1 MAITANESPYVLTA
15 QGDNLATVFQGK
27 DGVDTD
33 PVCSYACTQIRVF
46 FGASGICT
54 LLDKPGGQLL
64 FRGQAANPGD
74 IAETQFAT
82 PQWFY
87 GCYVESLPDDSE
99 VYLYVA

>member
-1 MAITANESPYVLTA
+1 MAITANESPYILDA
-15 QGDNLATVFQGK
+15 IGDDLRTVFQGK

-33 PVCSYACTQIRVF
+33 PVCSYCCTQIRVF
-46 FGASGICT
+46 FGGSGPVT
-54 LLDKPGGQLL
+54 LLDKPGGQII
-64 FRGQAANPGD
+64 FFGQSAGAGD

-87 GCYVESLPDDSE
+87 GCYVLELPTGSQ